1 MAAVDWPLHK
11 GAPGGLIIPRRG
23 YADTDLWRIDTEP
36 LDDEIA
42 RFLESTLH
50 GRAVTNDVADPV
62 KQSSHGVRGTS
73 WLRAS
78 AATGVRILLP

>member
-1 MAAVDWPLHK
+1 MKEPR
-11 GAPGGLIIPRRG
+11 GLTIPRRG
-23 YADTDLWRIDTEP
+23 YADTDLWGIDTEP
-36 LDDEIA
+36 LDDETA
-42 RFLESTLH
+42 GFSESTLD

-62 KQSSHGVRGTS
+62 KQSSHGVRGAS